1 MQFKYRPPMDMMPSY
16 LRKLLKEPP
25 HLLKNFHY
33 EDVLAFLQMG
43 EEQRYVNEDLVLDE
57 DDHVTSAFLVAD
69 GKVSVWHDNIELAT
83 LEAGSFLGETFLFSK
98 HTRMAKITADEDCI
112 LLKFERYDVLNYF
125 RRRPEKLFNI
135 FTKNIIE
142 IQQNKI
148 QNMNMQLLHLKKK
161 LLEERKF

>member
-1 MQFKYRPPMDMMPSY
+1 MDMMPSY

-43 EEQRYVNEDLVLDE
+43 EEQRYVNEDLVLVE

-98 HTRMAKITADEDCI
+98 HTRMARITADEDCI

-148 QNMNMQLLHLKKK
+148 QNMNVQLLHLKKK

>member
-1 MQFKYRPPMDMMPSY
+1 MDMMPAY
-16 LRKLLKEPP
+16 LRKLLKDPP

-43 EEQRYVNEDLVLDE
+43 GEQRFVNQDLVMDE
-57 DDHVTSAFLVAD
+57 SDYITSAFLVAD
-69 GKVSVWHDNIELAT
+69 GKVTVWNDNIELAN

-98 HTRMAKITADEDCI
+98 HTRMAKVTAKDDCI

-142 IQQNKI
+142 IQQTKI
-148 QNMNMQLLHLKKK
+148 QNMNLQLLQLKKK
-161 LLEERKF
+161 LLDERKL